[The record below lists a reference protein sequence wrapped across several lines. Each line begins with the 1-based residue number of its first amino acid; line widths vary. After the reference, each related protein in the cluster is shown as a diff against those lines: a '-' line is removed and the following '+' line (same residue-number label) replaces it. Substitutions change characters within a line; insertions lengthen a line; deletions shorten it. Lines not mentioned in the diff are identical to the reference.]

1 MAAAMLV
8 DDPNGSQE
16 IYEGVRALL
25 GVERPAGG
33 ICHLPG
39 PSSKGGWSVIEV
51 WESEEDARGFL
62 KEGLLP
68 APEVVGVPAPLQ
80 PELWPVQPHVG
91 QRTGAADICIP
102 TPATCLGSRR
112 QRASAAGSRT
122 SFQRSSGAERRP

>member
-33 ICHLPG
+33 ICHLAG

-91 QRTGAADICIP
+91 QRGGGRLHPDAGHLP
-102 TPATCLGSRR
+102 WLEEPARVGGGIAHFLSTK
-112 QRASAAGSRT
+112 
-122 SFQRSSGAERRP
+122 QRSGEEAVA